1 MKRIREEESIAS
13 YSPPIVICAYP
24 PAFDVTITE
33 GGPCQNCYDVWYGK
47 ARMVWLPNCEKI
59 LKICLFVST
68 ESMNV
73 RDRQTPHDG
82 TGHAYAQYRTA
93 ETLQEMLTS

>member
-1 MKRIREEESIAS
+1 VKKT
-13 YSPPIVICAYP
+13 V
-24 PAFDVTITE
+24 
-33 GGPCQNCYDVWYGK
+33 
-47 ARMVWLPNCEKI
+47 
-59 LKICLFVST
+59 KICLFVST

-93 ETLQEMLTS
+93 ETL

>member
-1 MKRIREEESIAS
+1 MTFGMEMLEWCGYRTVKKT
-13 YSPPIVICAYP
+13 V
-24 PAFDVTITE
+24 
-33 GGPCQNCYDVWYGK
+33 
-47 ARMVWLPNCEKI
+47 
-59 LKICLFVST
+59 KICLFVST